1 MAQQSKNSG
10 LLQTILNR
18 GTFDDYVARTHTS
31 RIQAIRGKKGGT
43 AKGKTKREQGII
55 LLEAGTSIQQ
65 VMKKLNVSR
74 RTVFYWKQ

>member
-1 MAQQSKNSG
+1 M
-10 LLQTILNR
+10 
-18 GTFDDYVARTHTS
+18 
-31 RIQAIRGKKGGT
+31 
-43 AKGKTKREQGII
+43 I